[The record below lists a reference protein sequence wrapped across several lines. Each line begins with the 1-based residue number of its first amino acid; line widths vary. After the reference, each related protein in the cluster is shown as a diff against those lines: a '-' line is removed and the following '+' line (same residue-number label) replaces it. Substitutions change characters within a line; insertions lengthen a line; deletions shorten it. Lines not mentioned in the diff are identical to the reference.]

1 MGPLTGAERAKADI
15 RRRVL
20 EAIER
25 PVVFDAFAG
34 AGVMHEAVWHEA
46 DGYVGCDT
54 AFFRDGR
61 VAFVADNRRVMRAI
75 GLEGFN
81 VFDFD
86 ADDCPWEQVLILAR
100 RRPALRAGERLG
112 LALSV
117 LAQPSRDDGTAGKR
131 KGEISRALSVL
142 SGVAAQP
149 GLERIHERIVDRAL
163 RRAAEMTGGRI
174 ERRWQAAGTGR
185 SKGLYLGLVIAART
199 AA

>member
-34 AGVMHEAVWHEA
+34 AGVMHGAVWHEA
-46 DGYVGCDT
+46 AGYVGCDT

-61 VAFVADNRRVMRAI
+61 LAYVADNRRVMRAI
-75 GLEGFN
+75 ALEAFN

-86 ADDCPWEQVLILAR
+86 ADECPWEQVLILAR

-112 LALSV
+112 LAVS
-117 LAQPSRDDGTAGKR
+117 DGTAGAR

-174 ERRWQAAGTGR
+174 ERRWQAVGTGR
-185 SKGLYLGLVIAART
+185 SKGLYLGLVIAAR
-199 AA
+199 AAA